1 MISTLMKTNKF
12 IYIIYL
18 FIITSLVSID
28 QFSKEIILT
37 YFNVGDSKTII
48 DGFFSLTYVQNYGAG
63 FSIMQNA
70 RTTFLIITPICLIA
84 FVYLLLKSNDNLSK
98 TALLLMISGTIGNF
112 VDRIIRIYV
121 VDFLDFIFFGWD
133 FPIFNFADCC
143 LTIGIL
149 FYIIA
154 LIKEDTNAKNKLASK

>member
-1 MISTLMKTNKF
+1 MKTNKF

-18 FIITSLVSID
+18 FIITSLVAID

-37 YFNVGDSKTII
+37 YFKVGDSKTII
-48 DGFFSLTYVQNYGAG
+48 DGFFSLTYVQNFGAG

-84 FVYLLLKSNDNLSK
+84 FVYLLLKSNDKLSK
-98 TALLLMISGTIGNF
+98 AALLLMISGTIGNF
-112 VDRIIRIYV
+112 IDRIVRIYV

-133 FPIFNFADCC
+133 FPIFNFADCL
-143 LTIGIL
+143 LTVGVVL
-149 FYIIA
+149 YIIT
-154 LIKEDTNAKNKLASK
+154 LLKEDKDAKNKLAGG